1 MDARTIDLFYE
12 RECKFK
18 VHTRGESYKIAL
30 ELSDVQM
37 GMVPQASSVK
47 AEENKKEIQNTKKSQ
62 IFARVISEADYELQ
76 LFRRK
81 FL

>member
-47 AEENKKEIQNTKKSQ
+47 AGEKRKEKKKKQ
-62 IFARVISEADYELQ
+62 KILKMVRFLQ
-76 LFRRK
+76 E
-81 FL
+81 